1 MKISNKINRFFYYGL
16 LLVVMP
22 IMSGWANE
30 NENENNQIEASTAL
44 MKLMDGNKRYLA
56 GKSTCGWTH
65 TPTDVQRREQLAN
78 MQKPF
83 AIILGCSDSRVP
95 PEIIF
100 DQRLGDIFVVR
111 VAGNLVDD
119 VVLGSIEYAAK
130 YLAAPT
136 PLIFVLGHERCGAV
150 TAAVQAKEYGLVFN
164 NHISSIVSKLAPVI
178 AKTKKTS
185 GQDFINDVITNNIKT
200 IVSQLKLSSPILKE
214 AVTNN
219 QLKIVGGRYDL
230 DTGKVTLIEKG

>member
-1 MKISNKINRFFYYGL
+1 MKIRNSFFYFS
-16 LLVVMP
+16 LVFAVMLP
-22 IMSGWANE
+22 IQGWAE
-30 NENENNQIEASTAL
+30 QDERNQIEANIAL
-44 MKLMDGNKRYLA
+44 QKLMDGNKRYLA

-65 TPTDVQRREQLAN
+65 TPTDSQRREQLAN

-100 DQRLGDIFVVR
+100 DQRLGDIFVIR
-111 VAGNLVDD
+111 VAGNLLDD
-119 VVLGSIEYAAK
+119 IVLGSIEYAAK

-136 PLIFVLGHERCGAV
+136 PLILVLGHERCGAV

-164 NHISSIVSKLAPVI
+164 NYISSIVNKLAPVI
-178 AKTKKTS
+178 AKTKKTP

-200 IVSQLKLSSPILKE
+200 IVSQLKSSPILRE
-214 AVTNN
+214 ALSNN
-219 QLKIVGGRYDL
+219 HLMIVGGRYDL
-230 DTGKVTLIEKG
+230 NTGKVILIEKG